1 MAVPLFMEAKGAVA
15 RSATPVPRQTLAKSP
30 QMGGHWSALRTPP
43 HCSISTRSPSA
54 TSSNLAREL
63 SARRDACTWTRE
75 GELARV
81 EEGVSVGRSVMES
94 TRCGNQIVLPAHDD
108 AYAHDDAPAHDDAD
122 GDVTTEGVPDTAPTP
137 ETAPAPDT
145 APVSDTA
152 PAPETAPSTRGA
164 LSTASPIGYRG

>member
-15 RSATPVPRQTLAKSP
+15 RSATPVPRHTLAKSP

-75 GELARV
+75 GELAREE
-81 EEGVSVGRSVMES
+81 EEGASEGRSVMES

-108 AYAHDDAPAHDDAD
+108 AYAHDGAE
-122 GDVTTEGVPDTAPTP
+122 GDVTTEGVSD
-137 ETAPAPDT
+137 TAPAPDT
-145 APVSDTA
+145 AL
-152 PAPETAPSTRGA
+152 APETAPSTRGA